1 MEKTL
6 MLGKIEDKRR
16 GRQPRMRM
24 LDSITDSVNM
34 SLRKFLEI
42 VKYRGPGVLQS
53 MGLQRVRHALA
64 TEQQQQFIR
73 TIRVLY
79 WSEPTW

>member
-1 MEKTL
+1 MLKLSLSLFVHSPPPNFPKKKKLEKTL
-6 MLGKIEDKRR
+6 MLGKIAGRSR

-42 VKYRGPGVLQS
+42 VKDRE
-53 MGLQRVRHALA
+53 A
-64 TEQQQQFIR
+64 
-73 TIRVLY
+73 
-79 WSEPTW
+79 

>member
-42 VKYRGPGVLQS
+42 VKYRETWCAAFHGVTKDWIAP
-53 MGLQRVRHALA
+53 RA
-64 TEQQQQFIR
+64 
-73 TIRVLY
+73 
-79 WSEPTW
+79 